1 MLDCTA
7 LYTGG
12 QWEALRARLRLDG
25 YLLLRGV
32 LPEAHVLQ
40 ARALPL

>member
-7 LYTGG
+7 LYAGG

-32 LPEAHVLQ
+32 LPKALVMQ
-40 ARALPL
+40 ARTSPP